1 MSKIV
6 TFVHT
11 TLDGVAQGPGSP
23 DEDRSGGFDRGGW
36 APQFSD
42 ETLGQAIGQHMGNT
56 GALLFGRK
64 TYEHFFQVW
73 PNRKDGNPFT
83 PVLNK
88 TMKYVVSRTLK
99 EPLPWQNSTLLSGDA
114 AQSVARLRRQKGE
127 SIVILGSISLVQ
139 SLLKANLIDELTL
152 TINPILIGGGRRLL
166 DNVPCEKLRLAS
178 SMTTPKGVIMVTY
191 EPERTAGKAA

>member
-178 SMTTPKGVIMVTY
+178 SMTTPKGVSMVTY

>member
-114 AQSVARLRRQKGE
+114 AQSVARLRQQKGE

-191 EPERTAGKAA
+191 EPEQTAGKAA

>member
-114 AQSVARLRRQKGE
+114 AQSVARLRQQKGE